1 MAPPTW
7 HFGGDKISP
16 LIHFHLVSH
25 PTVTLLCTGWGNGKE
40 KQKQKQTTPARA
52 VCKWCCSVKWP
63 SHREK
68 KNNVHCTCTTCIMN
82 RTLLACNAFRR
93 VFMWNPPNPTA
104 PLPFAFIY
112 LFLEGNFSRHLLI
125 YHVWLWLWLLQVLSD
140 YYSSCVGFDFS
151 GFLSMRLKAFRAG
164 FCLTRQFNTDVL
176 LYLLWWLFLVLI
188 YLTVAWE
195 LLCK

>member
-7 HFGGDKISP
+7 HFGGDKITP

-40 KQKQKQTTPARA
+40 KQKQTTPARA

-82 RTLLACNAFRR
+82 RTLLACNAFRQ

-104 PLPFAFIY
+104 PLPFAFID
-112 LFLEGNFSRHLLI
+112 LFPEGNFSRHLLI
-125 YHVWLWLWLLQVLSD
+125 HHVWLWLWLLQVLSD

-151 GFLSMRLKAFRAG
+151 VFFSMRLKAFRAG
-164 FCLTRQFNTDVL
+164 FCLTRQFSTDVL
-176 LYLLWWLFLVLI
+176 LYLPWWLFWVLI
-188 YLTVAWE
+188 NLTVAWE